1 MLKIAIVGTG
11 IIVKQ
16 HLNAIEHLD
25 DVELVAV
32 CDVNEEK
39 AKTYSEQCGVPYVL
53 DYKEMPS
60 KFDFDAVILN
70 LPHGLHCEAAV
81 FFLDAGKH
89 VLVEKPMANT
99 VEECDRMIEASKR
112 NDKKLAIAHIQR
124 YTSSIQAAKKIYESG
139 ELGKFC
145 MFTENRC
152 EHYFHDKRPK
162 WFLSKKT
169 AGGGI
174 AMNFAAHAL
183 DKVLTVVYDAKIV
196 SVDGQVSN
204 FVNDYDVEAGA
215 QIFAKLDNGASAT
228 VTLNGYCAVGYD
240 TYFYFTKGAL
250 RTSKTTLEINRGDGQ
265 GFVPYETPAAALPSF
280 AQEIDA
286 FHRYIK
292 GEPTDIPTGEYS
304 RQIIDAIQTAYE
316 KSL

>member
-1 MLKIAIVGTG
+1 MY
-11 IIVKQ
+11 
-16 HLNAIEHLD
+16 
-25 DVELVAV
+25 VEQRSINYFL
-32 CDVNEEK
+32 
-39 AKTYSEQCGVPYVL
+39 
-53 DYKEMPS
+53 PS
-60 KFDFDAVILN
+60 RPAWFTN
-70 LPHGLHCEAAV
+70 
-81 FFLDAGKH
+81 
-89 VLVEKPMANT
+89 
-99 VEECDRMIEASKR
+99 
-112 NDKKLAIAHIQR
+112 KKM
-124 YTSSIQAAKKIYESG
+124 S
-139 ELGKFC
+139 
-145 MFTENRC
+145 
-152 EHYFHDKRPK
+152 
-162 WFLSKKT
+162 
-169 AGGGI
+169 GGGI
-174 AMNFAAHAL
+174 VMNYGAHAFDRL
-183 DKVLTVVYDAKIV
+183 FYTTGARPV
-196 SVDGQVSN
+196 SVNASCRN
-204 FVNDYDVEAGA
+204 FINDRDVEGHA

>member
-25 DVELVAV
+25 DVEIVAV

-39 AKTYSEQCGVPYVL
+39 AKACAEQCGVPYVL

-70 LPHGLHCEAAV
+70 LPHGLHCEASV
-81 FFLDAGKH
+81 FFLDVGKH

-112 NDKKLAIAHIQR
+112 NDKRLAIAHIQR
-124 YTSSIQAAKKIYESG
+124 YTPAIREAKKIYESG

-152 EHYFHDKRPK
+152 ENYFYDKRPK

-183 DKVLTVVYDAKIV
+183 DKVLSVISDTKII
-196 SVDGQVSN
+196 SVDGQITN
-204 FVNDYDVEAGA
+204 FANDYDVEAGA
-215 QIFAKLDNGASAT
+215 QILAKLEGGASAT

-250 RTSKTTLEINRGDGQ
+250 RLANRGLEINRADGQ
-265 GFVPYETPAAALPSF
+265 GFVPVEIPASDLPHFAL
-280 AQEIDA
+280 EIDA
-286 FHRYIK
+286 FHKYIK
-292 GEPTDIPTGEYS
+292 GEPSDIPTGEYS